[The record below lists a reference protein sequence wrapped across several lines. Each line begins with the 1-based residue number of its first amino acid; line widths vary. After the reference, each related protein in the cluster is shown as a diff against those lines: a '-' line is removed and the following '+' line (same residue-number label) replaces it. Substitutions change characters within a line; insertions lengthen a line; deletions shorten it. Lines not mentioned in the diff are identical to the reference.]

1 MREIKT
7 MAYQFEELSDQS
19 KNTAIEEYRTAQ
31 YKYEYEGEILPFFNE
46 DCEEQA
52 KEEGFESPKFQY
64 SLSYSQ
70 GDGLSFSA
78 DNYSKTK
85 LESLFN
91 KYLGKGKKE
100 TAKLL
105 ADNCS
110 ITIRG
115 NDGNYPYASKSDI
128 DAYLENHTSGI
139 NVIDTECID
148 NIISLVLSDLE
159 DIYMELCA
167 KLEKQ
172 GYNEIEHKSSDEYI
186 TEEIEDNEY
195 EFTEDGNRI

>member
-7 MAYQFEELSDQS
+7 MAYQFGELSDQS
-19 KNTAIEEYRTAQ
+19 KNTAIKEYR
-31 YKYEYEGEILPFFNE
+31 
-46 DCEEQA
+46 
-52 KEEGFESPKFQY
+52 
-64 SLSYSQ
+64 
-70 GDGLSFSA
+70 
-78 DNYSKTK
+78 YSKTK

-105 ADNCS
+105 ADNC
-110 ITIRG
+110 
-115 NDGNYPYASKSDI
+115 
-128 DAYLENHTSGI
+128 
-139 NVIDTECID
+139 
-148 NIISLVLSDLE
+148 LE

-186 TEEIEDNEY
+186 TEEIEANEY